1 MKKTIL
7 SIATASALMFSSVN
21 ASGIPT
27 FDGANIAQ
35 AIMDYMQQLK
45 DYEEQIR
52 QYEQMVKD
60 TLNFEKQMA
69 ELGVDMN
76 DINEI
81 LGEATQMINS
91 MKNIYNDIKNIPEDI
106 MGNVGRVKEAC
117 NFLEQH
123 SEFFSIELS
132 KVNDGIQGKA
142 NRCMYALQNGMNVS
156 KTIDG
161 LTKDMHKIIDP
172 IERANLQ
179 AQINNIKNVEMFI
192 QTRDNIAKTNKL
204 LTFEDAFYNADKT
217 NKYSQVS
224 MQEDLKTLS
233 NQLSK
238 ANNQKQAQ
246 ALTNTILL
254 KILENLQYQYELN
267 INYTSTVASNKEAYS
282 KASNLKN
289 LTQESFNQQVV
300 EYKRNDDLFQPE
312 TKQLPK
318 DELGLP
324 KFIFFK
330 K

>member
-106 MGNVGRVKEAC
+106 MGNVGRVKDAC

-132 KVNDGIQGKA
+132 KVNDSIQGKT
-142 NRCMYALQNGMNVS
+142 NRCMYALRNGMNVS

-179 AQINNIKNVEMFI
+179 AQINNIKNAELI
-192 QTRDNIAKTNKL
+192 LQERDNINKIDQL
-204 LTFEDAFYNADKT
+204 LQFENTFYNGDETKETSKARMRTEIK
-217 NKYSQVS
+217 
-224 MQEDLKTLS
+224 ELA
-233 NQLSK
+233 NQASK

-289 LTQESFNQQVV
+289 LTEEDYNQQVV